1 MEKNNKYETQGL
13 LTFLWR
19 WKWVLLIVS
28 IVAAIASSIV
38 ALSIT
43 PLYKSTVIIFPAKTS
58 TVSFSEQRNVKD
70 NTGDFGE
77 EEQAEQLLQILQSSK
92 IRNRIIQKYNLMKHY
107 DIDTSAQYKFTLLA
121 EEYESKISFERTR
134 YGSIKIDVLDHDKD
148 TAMLI
153 ANDIA
158 QLVDT
163 VKNEMIQERTRAA
176 FEIVKRK
183 YVNLQEELNS
193 LVDTISKLNALGV
206 VGDEERA
213 SLYQSLGNATSQTEK
228 DYIKNLIEI
237 NTRYGSQLDR
247 LSELREFKIEKLTDL
262 QNVYEQAESDATAEF
277 THKFTV
283 EAAAKAEKKAYPIR
297 WLIVVVSTMA
307 AFIFTVFVILVL
319 QKINEIRSQQP

>member
-1 MEKNNKYETQGL
+1 MEKNNQYETQGL

-121 EEYESKISFERTR
+121 EEYEGKISFERTR
-134 YGSIKIDVLDHDKD
+134 YGSIKIEVL
-148 TAMLI
+148 
-153 ANDIA
+153 
-158 QLVDT
+158 
-163 VKNEMIQERTRAA
+163 
-176 FEIVKRK
+176 
-183 YVNLQEELNS
+183 
-193 LVDTISKLNALGV
+193 
-206 VGDEERA
+206 
-213 SLYQSLGNATSQTEK
+213 
-228 DYIKNLIEI
+228 
-237 NTRYGSQLDR
+237 
-247 LSELREFKIEKLTDL
+247 
-262 QNVYEQAESDATAEF
+262 
-277 THKFTV
+277 
-283 EAAAKAEKKAYPIR
+283 
-297 WLIVVVSTMA
+297 VSTRQS
-307 AFIFTVFVILVL
+307 F
-319 QKINEIRSQQP
+319 